1 MQIHTK
7 VVYLSC
13 QDYNQG
19 ISTANVLGLP
29 RQELAACQCLNE
41 EVAPGRTPGAA
52 GDTQVR
58 AAEAEGC
65 GVQQEENG
73 CVATI
78 LGWGCSHV

>member
-1 MQIHTK
+1 M
-7 VVYLSC
+7 VYLSC

-41 EVAPGRTPGAA
+41 EVAPSRTPEAT
-52 GDTQVR
+52 GDMQVC

-65 GVQQEENG
+65 RVQQKESRRT
-73 CVATI
+73 ATI